1 MWYMNIF
8 FSSSILFSGL
18 AFHLLWKA
26 SLISYLSKRTIKL
39 PFNSLATL
47 LSDTNYDIGILLKSN
62 AAHQFEFSKDP
73 DFQRAWEERIRPN
86 LENYASYGADESLTM
101 IMDFQK
107 TAFYS
112 WIDIVVQVSF
122 TLIYFH

>member
-1 MWYMNIF
+1 MVYEYF

-73 DFQRAWEERIRPN
+73 DFQQAWEERISPN
-86 LENYASYGADESLTM
+86 IESYVGYDSEKLVNM
-101 IMDFQK
+101 VMDFPRI
-107 TAFYS
+107 AIYS
-112 WIDIVVQVSF
+112 WIDFIE
-122 TLIYFH
+122 